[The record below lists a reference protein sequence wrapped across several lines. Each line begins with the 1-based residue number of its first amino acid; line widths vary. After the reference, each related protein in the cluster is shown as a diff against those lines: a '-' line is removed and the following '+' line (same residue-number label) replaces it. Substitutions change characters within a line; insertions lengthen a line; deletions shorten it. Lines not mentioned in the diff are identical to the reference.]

1 MASVALGADLVHPQS
16 EPPEQQGDSE
26 LKESKPKPDEHDLQ
40 AARFGSSNEPV
51 LSKPLT
57 TDPSQPIQP
66 SSNLSL
72 PRQGLFA
79 AGVTANN
86 QPSKKIISV
95 SLRENLLEGDL
106 LLDKVAGVVGKKP
119 KIVNIPAVGT
129 DPIDF
134 SELERH
140 ELVECD
146 FDAMLLQ
153 AYSRLIAAN
162 ANTFEA
168 SGTLNRTNYL
178 DPLAGPSGSAVT
190 QNGDAV
196 NQAILGEAR
205 LKRVLAT
212 QERATELH
220 FANRKDDLV
229 GISQLIEADEKIL
242 HRLPTVGYDPFPH

>member
-134 SELERH
+134 SELE
-140 ELVECD
+140 
-146 FDAMLLQ
+146 
-153 AYSRLIAAN
+153 
-162 ANTFEA
+162 
-168 SGTLNRTNYL
+168 
-178 DPLAGPSGSAVT
+178 
-190 QNGDAV
+190 
-196 NQAILGEAR
+196 
-205 LKRVLAT
+205 VLAPPLLFT
-212 QERATELH
+212 QC
-220 FANRKDDLV
+220 FPV
-229 GISQLIEADEKIL
+229 GMTCSAMSWSSVIL
-242 HRLPTVGYDPFPH
+242 TRCCCRHTQG